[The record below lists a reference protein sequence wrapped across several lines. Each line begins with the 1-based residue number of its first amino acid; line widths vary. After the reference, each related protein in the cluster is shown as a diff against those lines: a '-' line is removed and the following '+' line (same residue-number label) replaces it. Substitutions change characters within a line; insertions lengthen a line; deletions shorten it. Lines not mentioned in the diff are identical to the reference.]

1 MQVWSGLE
9 DDGYFDQIDS
19 IVLSPVVEEEK
30 LSIQAAEKKLINL
43 QKEFQTV
50 LRLEHAG
57 VKDLIKTKNDL
68 LTQSFKAALDVPV
81 HSDGEEAELTQQ
93 KKATVKGMLKEVLK
107 LERSLEQQ
115 KKDILTEMLLSL
127 DIYNIE
133 VLLGNLQEAEK
144 LALISSLGIRSE
156 EASHSNASEYW
167 DRLITVH
174 ITEIVNE
181 KWTELDSRQNI
192 LIERE
197 VSTVENASEKLT
209 KLNEMFERVL
219 DLEDA
224 GIQDLVESKPG
235 RLKNLFKAAIN
246 VPVPTGEV
254 EVVDALAQQQ
264 KEIVENMT
272 SIVSERFVHSMISD
286 LSEDEEKRLGE
297 ILSSTK

>member
-1 MQVWSGLE
+1 
-9 DDGYFDQIDS
+9 
-19 IVLSPVVEEEK
+19 
-30 LSIQAAEKKLINL
+30 
-43 QKEFQTV
+43 
-50 LRLEHAG
+50 
-57 VKDLIKTKNDL
+57 
-68 LTQSFKAALDVPV
+68 
-81 HSDGEEAELTQQ
+81 
-93 KKATVKGMLKEVLK
+93 MLKEVLK

-144 LALISSLGIRSE
+144 LALINSLGIRSE

-286 LSEDEEKRLGE
+286 LSEDEEKRLDE